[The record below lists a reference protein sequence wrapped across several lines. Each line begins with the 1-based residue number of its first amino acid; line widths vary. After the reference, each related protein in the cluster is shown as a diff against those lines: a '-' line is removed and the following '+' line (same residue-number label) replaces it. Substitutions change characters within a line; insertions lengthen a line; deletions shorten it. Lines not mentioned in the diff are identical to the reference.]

1 MSPDLVCGRPPPV
14 LENNKSD
21 GWNKPTPE
29 PHGVLSSV
37 TLKDNCLRDNPQDG
51 LNEKFVLLS
60 TFGWKDVRS
69 VRLLPFTS
77 DPKIV
82 EGLFGRKPFLN
93 RWTCLGF
100 CHLMMKSK
108 PPPKPACGQGTLD
121 EFPLMMN
128 ESDIMENSSP
138 ILMIFQQ
145 LLMGPDSWRG
155 SATGAA
161 RLGRSRAWLMIT
173 LVQNNQS
180 GFVFFQPG
188 SEQNWGLWFTN
199 RSKLWI
205 MLWRWKF
212 QRHFFGDQ
220 LDFGHKCVLTWLN
233 DHLWLD
239 PTCVLRTAHQ
249 TPTKV
254 VQKFTIPVSVLNE
267 ISHLDSVWFISVWC
281 WVFCCTLRL
290 V

>member
-108 PPPKPACGQGTLD
+108 PPPQACLWARNTWWISPYDEWERYHGKFLSHSDDFPTVTYGPWLLAWVSYRSSSFGSIPGLIDDHFSSEQPVRLCVFSARKWTKWRFVIYQQIKTVNYALKVEISTTLFWGSIGFWSQMCAD
-121 EFPLMMN
+121 LIKWPSVTRSHMC
-128 ESDIMENSSP
+128 SENSSP
-138 ILMIFQQ
+138 D
-145 LLMGPDSWRG
+145 PNKSCSKVHDSC
-155 SATGAA
+155 
-161 RLGRSRAWLMIT
+161 
-173 LVQNNQS
+173 
-180 GFVFFQPG
+180 
-188 SEQNWGLWFTN
+188 E
-199 RSKLWI
+199 
-205 MLWRWKF
+205 
-212 QRHFFGDQ
+212 
-220 LDFGHKCVLTWLN
+220 
-233 DHLWLD
+233 
-239 PTCVLRTAHQ
+239 RT
-249 TPTKV
+249 
-254 VQKFTIPVSVLNE
+254 
-267 ISHLDSVWFISVWC
+267 
-281 WVFCCTLRL
+281 
-290 V
+290 